1 MRGHIE
7 KRSKNSY
14 SIAISLGKDSTTGK
28 YKQQWVSVKG
38 TKKDAEKRLSELL
51 NQIDNGT
58 FLKPGKITLSEYLNK
73 WLLDYAKPNL
83 SPRGYERYESITRVH
98 LIPTLGSITLTQL
111 RPDHLQSLYTAKL
124 NSGLSA
130 LTVRYLHTVLH
141 KALQTAVKHGLV
153 GRNIAD
159 AVDIPRA
166 QRNDMQ
172 TWDEYDVNRFL
183 EAAKSSPYYELFY
196 LALFTG
202 MRRGELL
209 ALRWQDIDFLF
220 AQISVNRT
228 LHRLQGGKYG
238 DGSYVF
244 TQPKT
249 ERSRRTIALSPSVI
263 LMIKNYKENR
273 TALLDKLG
281 RSLKDEDLIFSDPQG
296 QPLRPNTITRAWTML
311 STRAGVKVIR
321 LHDARHTHASLLL
334 KQGVHPKIVQERLGH
349 ASIQI
354 TLDTYSHVAP
364 GLQEA
369 AANQFDKIISPSYNN
384 KVNKTETIKNNY

>member
-7 KRSKNSY
+7 KRGKNSY
-14 SIAISLGKDSTTGK
+14 SITVSVGKDATGK
-28 YKQQWVSVKG
+28 YKQQWISVKG
-38 TKKDAEKRLSELL
+38 TKKDAEQKLSEILH
-51 NQIDNGT
+51 QIDNGT
-58 FLKPGKITLSEYLNK
+58 FLKPSKTTMTEYLNK

-98 LIPTLGSITLTQL
+98 LIPSLGNIIMTQL
-111 RPDHLQSLYTAKL
+111 RPDHLQSHYTAKL

-130 LTVRYLHTVLH
+130 LTVRYLHTVMH
-141 KALQTAVKHGLV
+141 KALQTAVKRGLV
-153 GRNIAD
+153 IRNVAD
-159 AVDIPRA
+159 GVDVPRA

-172 TWDEYDVNRFL
+172 TWDEYEVTRFL
-183 EAAKSSPYYELFY
+183 ETAKESTYYELFF

-209 ALRWQDIDFLF
+209 ALRWQDIDFMF
-220 AQISVNRT
+220 SQISVNRT

-238 DGSYVF
+238 NGSYVF
-244 TQPKT
+244 TQPKS
-249 ERSRRTIALSPSVI
+249 ERSRRTIALSSSVI
-263 LMIKNYKENR
+263 LTLKNYKEKQSIIR
-273 TALLDKLG
+273 DKLG
-281 RSLKDEDLIFSDPQG
+281 ISLKDDDLVFSNLKG
-296 QPLRPNTITRAWTML
+296 EPLRPNTITRAWSML
-311 STRAGVKVIR
+311 AARAGVKIIR

-369 AANQFDKIISPSYNN
+369 AAVQFEKLISPSYNDT
-384 KVNKTETIKNNY
+384 VNKSDTTEKHY

>member
-1 MRGHIE
+1 MRGHII
-7 KRSKNSY
+7 KRGKNSY
-14 SIAISLGKDSTTGK
+14 TIVLNTGKDPTTKK
-28 YKQQWVSVKG
+28 YKTQWFTIKG
-38 TKKDAEKRLSELL
+38 TKKEAEKRLSELL
-51 NQIDNGT
+51 LQLDNGT
-58 FLKPGKITLSEYLNK
+58 MLRPSKTTLGEYLKN
-73 WLLDYAKPNL
+73 WLSDYAKPNL
-83 SPRGYERYESITRVH
+83 TPRSYERYESITRVH
-98 LIPTLGSITLTQL
+98 LIPGLGNIILTQL
-111 RPDHLQSLYTAKL
+111 RPDHLQSIYTAKL

-141 KALQTAVKHGLV
+141 KALQTAVKHGLT

-159 AVDIPRA
+159 AVDIPRTL
-166 QRNDMQ
+166 RSDMK
-172 TWDEYDVNRFL
+172 TWDEYEVNIFL
-183 EAAKSSPYYELFY
+183 DAAKGSPYYELFY

-238 DGSYVF
+238 DGSYIF

-263 LMIKNYKENR
+263 LMVKSYKERR
-273 TALLDKLG
+273 TALFNKLG
-281 RSLKDEDLIFSDPQG
+281 RSVKDEDLVFCSAEG
-296 QPLRPNTITRAWTML
+296 QPMRPNTITRAWANLATQ
-311 STRAGVKVIR
+311 AGVKVIR

-369 AANQFDKIISPSYNN
+369 AANQFDKLISHSYNN
-384 KVNKTETIKNNY
+384 KAKEHETTNNSY